1 MVAVLAS
8 YGVTSLLNLPQ
19 GYWAV
24 FTTLIVMQGSVG
36 GTVGASID
44 RLYGTVL
51 GAAVGGFAAW
61 ARPQTPEGLALAL
74 VVACGLTGFIAAVR
88 PKLRIAPVTAAILL
102 LTATGKLGPFAAA
115 LDRTIEIG
123 VGGVIGVLAA
133 LLIFPAKAQATVAA
147 RIRTTLDL
155 LQQLLSHHAD
165 RLNRAHLTAGPDPV
179 DLTPLHARLRAA
191 LAGVEAA
198 MTDAERERNARL
210 GDHRMSAALP
220 RTLWRVRNDAVSIG
234 RTLAK
239 PWPEALSTRFGPGAR
254 AMLDA
259 EIAFLAA
266 CDRALAQDTT
276 VDRDGMDDAHAS
288 FQAALASFRQAHLTH
303 DLTFDAIGGV
313 FGLAFGLESLFG
325 NLGDLAD
332 RIDESTLERS
342 DRAAVGR
349 RTKLAKI

>member
-61 ARPQTPEGLALAL
+61 ARPQTPEGMAVAL

-133 LLIFPAKAQATVAA
+133 LLIFPARAQATVAA
-147 RIRTTLDL
+147 RIRATLDL
-155 LQQLLSHHAD
+155 LQQLLAQHVE
-165 RLNRAHLTAGPDPV
+165 RLDTAHLAGAADV
-179 DLTPLHARLRAA
+179 DLTPLNTRLRAA
-191 LAGVEAA
+191 LAAVEAA
-198 MTDAERERNARL
+198 MTDAERERTARL
-210 GDHRMSAALP
+210 GDHRLSAALP

-234 RTLAK
+234 RTLTK
-239 PWPEALSTRFGPGAR
+239 PWPEALSTRFGPAAR

-266 CDRALAQDTT
+266 CDRALGEDAT
-276 VDRDGMDDAHAS
+276 VDRTGFDAAHAR

-332 RIDESTLERS
+332 RIDESALERS
-342 DRAAVGR
+342 DLATVGR
-349 RTKLAKI
+349 RNKLAKI